1 MKLQLYRETDFSQFF
16 STPDVD
22 DGTSFRVV
30 WSWINSAN
38 ALYWNISKSVIS
50 VDHQIPLEL
59 SEGEVVGLPFTK
71 GYITIYKINDI
82 TGRKNYYDNLIVDV
96 VKGTAGSDYSPVVVT
111 STIMYMLFSYAGQ
124 AAINT
129 MVGSY
134 TAADDGEINKIT
146 LSCQNPPIGQNLIV
160 EVFKNGIATGATG
173 FLAAGDRTNFAT
185 IALSVAQGD
194 VITAKIIQTGTTNEG
209 SEVQCILEMVT
220 L

>member
-82 TGRKNYYDNLIVDV
+82 TGRKNYYDNL
-96 VKGTAGSDYSPVVVT
+96 
-111 STIMYMLFSYAGQ
+111 
-124 AAINT
+124 AINT